1 MDITDSHHSSN
12 GDKVLALPPFSA
24 LRLISRPSV
33 FSSPRPEQYESGWP
47 AQLIENDLKTGAIS
61 NLFLLQVCSPTEMDF
76 FSPLNK
82 ALSKDP
88 HFQACNPS
96 IWEAEAGG
104 WNLGPARLG
113 YAARQFLRKQQ
124 EAYTRRLAG

>member
-1 MDITDSHHSSN
+1 VDITDSHHSSN

-96 IWEAEAGG
+96 IWEAEA
-104 WNLGPARLG
+104 
-113 YAARQFLRKQQ
+113 RKLKVQSKFSFGTDY
-124 EAYTRRLAG
+124 EANPVLKTTTK